1 MWRTSAFLQPR
12 NQIVKNSPY
21 PGVSI
26 VEIPTSRTI
35 LSAET
40 SVPAFVGVAERG
52 AFNTP
57 ILIESWSAYVREFGH
72 LAWQGFNAWA
82 VHAFFQEGGERCH
95 VVRLQDD
102 GGTPATLDLAGAT
115 LMAAS
120 NGEWGNSLCVH
131 LTESGGRS
139 SVAGDAAQPLRLN
152 LQVLLPASRVHETGA
167 NATARLS
174 SRLLGAY
181 VNHNQLAQV
190 TLGNCRYYILESFTE
205 LADLGPESQQR
216 INSQSMFVRVGVP
229 ASGRATSVGAPP
241 SPLAGGHDGTLAF
254 QAGLET
260 LKEVQGIG
268 LVATPDTVGMVDSAG
283 SSDIA
288 QQRRRAQQTLLQCE
302 RQATTFHVVDPPY
315 GLDIQNVLAFKL
327 GTPHA
332 EALNSSYGALYYPW
346 VWIRSPFGNS
356 KVPMPPSGPVL
367 ACYVRTDTEVGV
379 WKSPAGIHSGKMRT
393 VVDLDARVVDAE
405 QNELNPNGINALR
418 NFLDSYVV
426 WGARTLSLE
435 SDWTYV
441 LVRRLFIHIAQSLKI
456 SHQWTLFEKSDP
468 VLWATVSRDINA
480 FLTSLWQ
487 QGALV
492 GSRPSEAF
500 DVICDASN
508 NPAEAQA
515 QGQLYIDIGL
525 APIYP
530 GEFIVL
536 PIVLTTAAA
545 VAR

>member
-1 MWRTSAFLQPR
+1 M
-12 NQIVKNSPY
+12 KNFPY

-35 LSAET
+35 LHAET

-57 ILIESWSAYVREFGH
+57 TLIESWAAYVREFGH
-72 LAWQGFNAWA
+72 LAWQAFNAWA

-95 VVRLQDD
+95 VVRLQDS
-102 GGTPATLDLAGAT
+102 GGTPATLELAGAT

-120 NGEWGNSLCVH
+120 NGDWGNSLCVY
-131 LTESGGRS
+131 LTDSGGGH

-174 SRLLGAY
+174 RQLLGAY
-181 VNHNQLAQV
+181 ANHNQLAQV
-190 TLGNCRYYILESFTE
+190 TLGDCLYYILESFTE

-260 LKEVQGIG
+260 LKEIQGIG
-268 LVATPDTVGMVDSAG
+268 LLATPDTVGMADSAG
-283 SSDIA
+283 NSDIA
-288 QQRRRAQQTLLQCE
+288 QQRQRARQTLLQCE
-302 RQATTFHVVDPPY
+302 QQAITFHVVDPPY
-315 GLDIQNVLAFKL
+315 GLDIQNVLAFKV

-332 EALNSSYGALYYPW
+332 EPLNSSYGALYYPW
-346 VWIRSPFGNS
+346 VWIRSPFDNG

-367 ACYVRTDTEVGV
+367 ACYVRSDAENGV
-379 WKSPAGIHSGKMRT
+379 WTSPAGIHNGAMRT
-393 VVDLDARVVDAE
+393 VVDLETRVGDAE

-418 NFLDSYVV
+418 KFLDAYVV
-426 WGARTLSLE
+426 YGARTLSLE

-441 LVRRLFIHIAQSLKI
+441 LVRRLFIHIEQSLKI
-456 SHQWTLFEKSDP
+456 SHQWTVFEKSDSM
-468 VLWATVSRDINA
+468 LWAAVSREINA
-480 FLTSLWQ
+480 FLTSLWRE
-487 QGALV
+487 GALV
-492 GSRPSEAF
+492 GSNPSEAF
-500 DVICDASN
+500 NVICNASN

-515 QGQLYIDIGL
+515 QGRLYVDIGL

-530 GEFIVL
+530 TEFIAL

-545 VAR
+545 VER